1 MAVELTP
8 EEQAKFDELLK
19 EKGYDDHAKKVIE
32 RLNGE
37 SKAQREAREKAEN
50 EAKQLREAEE
60 KRKAEEDARKA
71 DEEKKRKQEE
81 DEKKSVDE
89 RIKALEETFN
99 RELTKR
105 EEAQVRKQQELLDE
119 LKSRDAAILM
129 EAVRSAAV
137 KRGIIDEDLVALL
150 DVSKVPIE
158 KGRPDR
164 AAIDDLIE
172 EHAKAKPT
180 LYKDPGDREDDDER
194 NRNRDEG
201 GRFVR
206 RPDPTNRK
214 DDVDAS
220 KLDDAKF
227 AELEDRLR
235 RGRA

>member
-19 EKGYDDHAKKVIE
+19 ERGYDDHAKKVIE
-32 RLNGE
+32 RVNAE
-37 SKAQREAREKAEN
+37 AKAQREAREKAESD
-50 EAKQLREAEE
+50 AKALRDAEE
-60 KRKAEEDARKA
+60 KRKADEDARKA
-71 DEEKKRKQEE
+71 EEDKKRKQEE

-89 RIKALEETFN
+89 RIKSLEETFN

-119 LKSRDAAILM
+119 LKARDAAILM

-164 AAIDDLIE
+164 AAIDELIE

-180 LYKDPGDREDDDER
+180 LYKDAGERTDD
-194 NRNRDEG
+194 NAPPRDDG

-206 RPDPTNRK
+206 PSPTNRK

-227 AELEDRLR
+227 AELEERLR